1 MSENQGPPRSQYS
14 EGLEEWATS
23 VNEAISAQAEAINEC
38 ATRIVTIEKAIE
50 QMVATIQDLAK
61 AINNTNSVLSNG
73 NINYQPKDSDRHL
86 NMKENFDH
94 LYERIIRL
102 ENGV

>member
-1 MSENQGPPRSQYS
+1 MSENQGPPRSQD
-14 EGLEEWATS
+14 LEEWAKS
-23 VNEAISAQAEAINEC
+23 VNEAITAQAEAIDEC
-38 ATRIVTIEKAIE
+38 AKRIVTIEKAIE
-50 QMVATIQDLAK
+50 QMVSTIQDIAK
-61 AINNTNSVLSNG
+61 GLNNTNDVLSQG
-73 NINYQPKDSDRHL
+73 KINYQPKDSDKHL

>member
-1 MSENQGPPRSQYS
+1 
-14 EGLEEWATS
+14 
-23 VNEAISAQAEAINEC
+23 
-38 ATRIVTIEKAIE
+38 
-50 QMVATIQDLAK
+50 MVSTIQDIAK
-61 AINNTNSVLSNG
+61 GLNNTNDVLSQG
-73 NINYQPKDSDRHL
+73 KINYQPKDSDKHL